1 MSTYG
6 VSVLGAELATL
17 VDTAVA
23 ADRASNL
30 RAVQTGGIALALLN
44 FAFILFKFLRRLRT
58 SDAAIDAANEENRE
72 ILTSVREGLFLITP
86 DHRVGSQLSSSAH
99 ELFGRRLQPGDNFFA
114 ILEPLVSA
122 KALAATRQGGAE
134 LCLARLWK
142 ALGIVWLTVAVL
154 APSWWLLRASNTQ
167 DVLVARAESGDVAGL
182 ERLLAEVDAQL
193 AASGLERG
201 PQAGH

>member
-1 MSTYG
+1 MAEKRPYLTAHND
-6 VSVLGAELATL
+6 VL
-17 VDTAVA
+17 
-23 ADRASNL
+23 
-30 RAVQTGGIALALLN
+30 TGGIVLALLN

-122 KALAATRQGGAE
+122 KALAATR
-134 LCLARLWK
+134 R
-142 ALGIVWLTVAVL
+142 
-154 APSWWLLRASNTQ
+154 
-167 DVLVARAESGDVAGL
+167 
-182 ERLLAEVDAQL
+182 
-193 AASGLERG
+193 
-201 PQAGH
+201 